1 MCVWFFRLDVG
12 TFDFNYLLLQ
22 TTSSSGL
29 GADECR
35 PMIHG
40 DGGICLMLLVS
51 VPLLERGRKP
61 FGFIVC
67 FTDGCFCPVRL
78 SSPYGGIRRAHFGDW
93 MNLTPAYWTQSGH
106 RCRTKTRSRRVRNAP
121 DSAGQT
127 GTGYPYPRPLVLAQ
141 KCGRYVYRSFHPN
154 NMLRTISPTMIP
166 LC

>member
-1 MCVWFFRLDVG
+1 MSAWDPRSWGHLSYGVVPP
-12 TFDFNYLLLQ
+12 LLLE
-22 TTSSSGL
+22 G
-29 GADECR
+29 
-35 PMIHG
+35 
-40 DGGICLMLLVS
+40 
-51 VPLLERGRKP
+51 EREL
-61 FGFIVC
+61 FGFIDC

-93 MNLTPAYWTQSGH
+93 INLPLHTG
-106 RCRTKTRSRRVRNAP
+106 RSQDIGAGQRPGVGRVRNVL

-154 NMLRTISPTMIP
+154 TMLRTISPTMIP

>member
-1 MCVWFFRLDVG
+1 MSACDPRGWGHLSYGVVPP
-12 TFDFNYLLLQ
+12 LLLE
-22 TTSSSGL
+22 G
-29 GADECR
+29 
-35 PMIHG
+35 
-40 DGGICLMLLVS
+40 
-51 VPLLERGRKP
+51 EREL
-61 FGFIVC
+61 FGFIDC

-93 MNLTPAYWTQSGH
+93 MNLTPTYWTQSGH

-166 LC
+166 FCYATSTTPHCISPCLLEGELL